1 MRRLYF
7 LVPELE
13 TAKQIVD
20 ELLLA
25 RIPEK
30 DIHIIAKDHHI
41 LEENNLPEAGIAQ
54 QSDMI
59 PSVERGLAVGGVTG
73 LVAGVAAVTFPP
85 AGLALA
91 GGAIPA
97 VALAGAGFG
106 ALVAPLIGVSAP
118 NSQLERFESAI
129 EAGELLFLVDVPKNR
144 VDEIA
149 DLIKKH
155 HNDASVEG
163 TEPTKPA
170 FP

>member
-1 MRRLYF
+1 MKWLYF
-7 LVPELE
+7 LVPDIESS
-13 TAKQIVD
+13 KSIVD

-25 RIPEK
+25 RVPEK

-41 LEENNLPEAGIAQ
+41 LEQNNLPEASVAQ
-54 QSDMI
+54 ESDML
-59 PSVERGLAVGGVTG
+59 PSIERGLAVGGVTG

-106 ALVAPLIGVSAP
+106 AVVAPMIGISAP
-118 NSQLERFESAI
+118 NSRLEQFESSI
-129 EAGELLFLVDVPKNR
+129 EAGELLFLVDVPKDR
-144 VDEIA
+144 VDEISE
-149 DLIKKH
+149 LIRKH
-155 HNDASVEG
+155 HENVRVEG